1 MNFGN
6 SKKEEEI
13 MLEVVEDTLIDG
25 LKLVPFLFITYLFM
39 EILEH
44 RMNNNVRQKIVKAG
58 KTGPVW
64 GGILGVLPQCGF
76 STAAA
81 SLYSGGIITVGTL
94 IAVFMSTSDEM
105 LPILISRASGAGMI
119 LKILAVKVVIAVI
132 SGLVA
137 EYVYVKIFLKK
148 EREPDIHTVC
158 EEEHCHCEDGSLVSA
173 IKHTIKITIYIIII
187 SFALNVITH
196 FWGIENIEGLF
207 SSVPVIGVLLSAL
220 IGLIPNCASSVV
232 ITEFYLDG
240 VISAGSMMAGLL
252 VNAGVGMLVL
262 FRLNRHIKQNLS
274 IVLAMYF
281 LGVFWGFVIQIAG
294 ITF

>member
-1 MNFGN
+1 MF
-6 SKKEEEI
+6 
-13 MLEVVEDTLIDG
+13 EVIEDTLIDG
-25 LKLVPFLFITYLFM
+25 VKLVPFLFITYLFM

-44 RMNNNVRQKIVKAG
+44 KMNNNLKEKIAKAG

-64 GGILGVLPQCGF
+64 GGILGVIPQCGF

-105 LPILISRASGAGMI
+105 LPILISREVSVATI
-119 LKILAVKVVIAVI
+119 LRILGTKVVIAVI

-137 EYVYVKIFLKK
+137 EYFYIKIFMKK
-148 EREPDIHTVC
+148 EREPDIHTV
-158 EEEHCHCEDGSLVSA
+158 
-173 IKHTIKITIYIIII
+173 KIAIYIILI
-187 SFALNVITH
+187 SFVLNLITH
-196 FWGIENIEGLF
+196 FWGIENIKGLF
-207 SSVPVIGVLLSAL
+207 SAMPMLEQFLSAL
-220 IGLIPNCASSVV
+220 VGLIPNCASSVV

-240 VISAGSMMAGLL
+240 VISAGAMMAGLL

-274 IVLAMYF
+274 IVGVMYI
-281 LGVFWGFVIQIAG
+281 LGVFWGVFIQIFG

>member
-1 MNFGN
+1 MF
-6 SKKEEEI
+6 
-13 MLEVVEDTLIDG
+13 EVIEDTLIDG

-44 RMNNNVRQKIVKAG
+44 KMNNNVRQKIAKAG
-58 KTGPVW
+58 KTGPIW

-105 LPILISRASGAGMI
+105 LPILISRASGAEMI
-119 LKILAVKVVIAVI
+119 FKILFVKVLIAVI
-132 SGLVA
+132 SGLAA

-158 EEEHCHCEDGSLVSA
+158 EEEHCHCEDGSFISA
-173 IKHTIKITIYIIII
+173 VKHTIKITVYIMLI
-187 SFALNVITH
+187 SFVLNVITH
-196 FWGIENIEGLF
+196 FWGIESMESLF
-207 SSVPVIGVLLSAL
+207 SSVPLLELFLSAL

-262 FRLNRHIKQNLS
+262 FRLNRHVKQNLS
-274 IVLAMYF
+274 IVSVMYL

>member
-1 MNFGN
+1 MF
-6 SKKEEEI
+6 
-13 MLEVVEDTLIDG
+13 EVIEDTLIDG
-25 LKLVPFLFITYLFM
+25 VKLVPFLFITYLFM

-232 ITEFYLDG
+232 TEFYLDG

>member
-1 MNFGN
+1 MF
-6 SKKEEEI
+6 
-13 MLEVVEDTLIDG
+13 EVIKDTLIDG
-25 LKLVPFLFITYLFM
+25 VKLIPFLFITYLFM

-44 RMNNNVRQKIVKAG
+44 KMNNNVREKIAKAG
-58 KTGPVW
+58 KSGPVW

-105 LPILISRASGAGMI
+105 LPILISRAVGAETI
-119 LKILAVKVVIAVI
+119 FKILAVKVVIAVI

-137 EYVYVKIFLKK
+137 EYVYTKIFLKK
-148 EREPDIHTVC
+148 EREPDIHVVC
-158 EEEHCHCEDGSLVSA
+158 EEEHCHCEDGTVVSA
-173 IKHTIKITIYIIII
+173 LKHTVKIAIYIILI
-187 SFALNVITH
+187 SFILNVITH
-196 FWGIENIEGLF
+196 FWGIENVKSLF
-207 SSVPVIGVLLSAL
+207 SAVPVLEHMLSAL

-232 ITEFYLDG
+232 ITEFYLDK
-240 VISAGSMMAGLL
+240 VIGAGAMMAGLL

-262 FRLNRHIKQNLS
+262 FRLNRHVKQNFS
-274 IVLAMYF
+274 IVGVMYL
-281 LGVFWGFVIQIAG
+281 LGVFWGVLIQILG

>member
-1 MNFGN
+1 
-6 SKKEEEI
+6 

-44 RMNNNVRQKIVKAG
+44 RMNNNVRQKIAKAG

-94 IAVFMSTSDEM
+94 ISVFMSTSDEM

-119 LKILAVKVVIAVI
+119 LKILAVKVVI

-196 FWGIENIEGLF
+196 FWGIENMEGLF

>member
-1 MNFGN
+1 MF
-6 SKKEEEI
+6 
-13 MLEVVEDTLIDG
+13 EVIEDTLIDG
-25 LKLVPFLFITYLFM
+25 VKLIPFLFITYLFM

-44 RMNNNVRQKIVKAG
+44 KMNNNVREKIARAG
-58 KTGPVW
+58 RSGPIW

-105 LPILISRASGAGMI
+105 LPILISRAVGAGTI
-119 LKILAVKVVIAVI
+119 FRILAVKVVIAVI

-137 EYVYVKIFLKK
+137 EYVYIKVFLKK
-148 EREPDIHTVC
+148 EREPDIHVVC
-158 EEEHCHCEDGSLVSA
+158 EEEHCHCEDGAVVSA
-173 IKHTIKITIYIIII
+173 IKHTVKISVYIILI
-187 SFALNVITH
+187 SFVLNVITH
-196 FWGIENIEGLF
+196 FWGIENIKGLF
-207 SSVPVIGVLLSAL
+207 SSMPVLEQMLSAL

-240 VISAGSMMAGLL
+240 VISAGAMMAGLL

-274 IVLAMYF
+274 IVAVMYF
-281 LGVFWGFVIQIAG
+281 LGVFWGIIIQIFG

>member
-1 MNFGN
+1 MF
-6 SKKEEEI
+6 
-13 MLEVVEDTLIDG
+13 EVIEDTLIDG
-25 LKLVPFLFITYLFM
+25 VKLVPFLFITYLFM

-44 RMNNNVRQKIVKAG
+44 KMNNNLKEKIAKVG

-64 GGILGVLPQCGF
+64 GGILGVIPQCGF

-105 LPILISRASGAGMI
+105 LPILISREVSVTTI
-119 LKILAVKVVIAVI
+119 LRILGTKVVIAVI

-137 EYVYVKIFLKK
+137 EYFYIKIFMKK
-148 EREPDIHTVC
+148 ERKPDIHIVC
-158 EEEHCHCEDGSLVSA
+158 EEEHCHCEDGSFISA
-173 IKHTIKITIYIIII
+173 VKHTVKIAIYIILI
-187 SFALNVITH
+187 SFVLNLITH
-196 FWGIENIEGLF
+196 FWGIENIKGLF
-207 SSVPVIGVLLSAL
+207 SAMPMLEQFLSAL
-220 IGLIPNCASSVV
+220 VGLIPNCASSVV

-240 VISAGSMMAGLL
+240 VISAGAMMAGLL

-274 IVLAMYF
+274 IVGVMYI
-281 LGVFWGFVIQIAG
+281 LGVFWGVFIQIFG

>member
-1 MNFGN
+1 MF
-6 SKKEEEI
+6 
-13 MLEVVEDTLIDG
+13 EVIEDTLIDG
-25 LKLVPFLFITYLFM
+25 VKLIPFLFITYLFM

-44 RMNNNVRQKIVKAG
+44 KMNNNVREKIAKAG
-58 KTGPVW
+58 KSGPVW

-105 LPILISRASGAGMI
+105 LPILISRAVGAETI
-119 LKILAVKVVIAVI
+119 FKILAVKVVIAVI

-137 EYVYVKIFLKK
+137 EYVYTKIFLKK
-148 EREPDIHTVC
+148 EREPDIHVVC
-158 EEEHCHCEDGSLVSA
+158 EEEHCHCEDGTVVSA
-173 IKHTIKITIYIIII
+173 LKHTVKIAIYIILI
-187 SFALNVITH
+187 SFILNVITH
-196 FWGIENIEGLF
+196 FWGIENVKSLF
-207 SSVPVIGVLLSAL
+207 SAVPVLEHMLSAL

-240 VISAGSMMAGLL
+240 VIGAGAMMAGLL

-262 FRLNRHIKQNLS
+262 FRLNRHVKQNFS
-274 IVLAMYF
+274 IVGVMYL
-281 LGVFWGFVIQIAG
+281 LGVFWGVLIQILG